1 MASGDQAI
9 QALRE
14 ALRISPDNLPLR
26 QHLAESL
33 LGMGRPDEAE
43 LVFRE
48 ALAIAP
54 ENSRL
59 KTGLAQAFYQQGKN
73 THCLVLVEDVLKQPD
88 APAIAAMLH
97 ARMLLRAGE
106 LDEARA
112 KYRRA
117 VEADASLSDSELAER
132 LGLSRAVGKDD
143 EEEEEKTISTRP
155 SRKTTTTG
163 HEFGVIGPTILHQS
177 ISRSSGPPRPSRTW
191 VEWRHSRRRSGS
203 RSFIL

>member
-1 MASGDQAI
+1 MGTAFGERITFLTLNKRVGRRRSLSLSSVSQINSIMASGDQAI

-26 QHLAESL
+26 QHLAECL

-97 ARMLLRAGE
+97 ARLLLRP
-106 LDEARA
+106 
-112 KYRRA
+112 
-117 VEADASLSDSELAER
+117 AS
-132 LGLSRAVGKDD
+132 
-143 EEEEEKTISTRP
+143 STRP
-155 SRKTTTTG
+155 ARSTGGRSR
-163 HEFGVIGPTILHQS
+163 LM
-177 ISRSSGPPRPSRTW
+177 PR
-191 VEWRHSRRRSGS
+191 
-203 RSFIL
+203 